1 MYLLDTNV
9 ISELRPDKP
18 QASPAVLAWA
28 ASVPLQAQYTSPICL
43 MELEIG
49 ILRLER
55 RQPPEG
61 KALRAWL
68 EHVRE
73 LFAPRLI
80 SIDEKVCQRCAALHV
95 PDKAPAHDALVAATA
110 LVHGMILA
118 TRNVAD
124 FERSGVKLINP
135 WVTNQPP

>member
-18 QASPAVLAWA
+18 QASPEVLAWA
-28 ASVPLQAQYTSPICL
+28 ASVPLKAQYTSPLCL
-43 MELEIG
+43 MEIEIG

-68 EHVRE
+68 ELVRQ
-73 LFAPRLI
+73 LFSPRLLI
-80 SIDEKVCQRCAALHV
+80 VDDKVCQRCAQLHV
-95 PDKAPAHDALVAATA
+95 PDKVPSHDALVAATA
-110 LVHGMILA
+110 LVHGMTMV
-118 TRNVAD
+118 TRNTAD
-124 FERSGVKLINP
+124 FERTGVALLNP
-135 WVTNQPP
+135 WESR